1 MKTLGIAFSI
11 LFPNFL
17 FAKSLEAMAT
27 TAQTSLSR
35 LGAVIV
41 GLGVLWAGILYI
53 KGSMEGKE
61 KLTNVIIAGV
71 LIFGF
76 AGVLSFLRKITG

>member
-1 MKTLGIAFSI
+1 MKKLGLALSLF
-11 LFPNFL
+11 FPNFL
-17 FAKSLEAMAT
+17 LAKSLEAMAA

-61 KLTNVIIAGV
+61 KLTNVIIAGI

-76 AGVLSFLRKITG
+76 AGVLSFMRKITG

>member
-1 MKTLGIAFSI
+1 MKIISIALSL
-11 LFPNFL
+11 LFPHFL
-17 FAKSLEAMAT
+17 YAKSLEAMASS
-27 TAQTSLSR
+27 AQTSLSR
-35 LGAVIV
+35 LGAIIV

-61 KLTNVIIAGV
+61 KLTNVIIAGI

>member
-1 MKTLGIAFSI
+1 MKTKTFTLSF

-17 FAKSLEAMAT
+17 FAKSLEAMAA

-61 KLTNVIIAGV
+61 KLTNVIIAGI

-76 AGVLSFLRKITG
+76 AGVLSFMRKITG

>member
-1 MKTLGIAFSI
+1 MKTNLIYLS
-11 LFPNFL
+11 LTFPNFVL
-17 FAKSLEAMAT
+17 AKSLEAMASS
-27 TAQTSLSR
+27 AETSLSR
-35 LGAVIV
+35 LGAIIV

-61 KLTNVIIAGV
+61 KLTAVIVASL

-76 AGVLSFLRKITG
+76 AGVISFIRKITG

>member
-1 MKTLGIAFSI
+1 MKTKWI
-11 LFPNFL
+11 LISYLLPQIL
-17 FAKSLEAMAT
+17 LAKSLESMASS
-27 TAQTSLSR
+27 AQTSLSK
-35 LGAVIV
+35 LGAIIV
-41 GLGVLWAGILYI
+41 GLGILWAGILYI

-61 KLTNVIIAGV
+61 KLTNVIIAGI